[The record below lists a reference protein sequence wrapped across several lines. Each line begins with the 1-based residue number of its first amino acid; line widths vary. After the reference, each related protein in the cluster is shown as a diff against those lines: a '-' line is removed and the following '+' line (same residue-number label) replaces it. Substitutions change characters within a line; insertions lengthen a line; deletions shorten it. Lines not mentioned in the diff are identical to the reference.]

1 MNGKLEVCADYRRNN
16 LRRTSSL
23 QLPMSKN
30 VSFGGTLMN
39 AFKSSTIYTSTM
51 SAAGLLDG
59 VRDDSP
65 ANLFV
70 SLARYRCCCG
80 FCRLRVGLLAIALFC
95 LTYPPIVFTALYF
108 YGHLLN
114 SIQRSY
120 VTLPLYVFLGYQ
132 MVAAFLTLIG
142 LFLDLYYW
150 LIPLQL
156 SLTSNIIMAIGL
168 GILLMASTDRTNT
181 HLFPAFA
188 ITSMILVGLYLWCLV
203 ITCMTF
209 VLIRDK
215 RRLSDSELDIY
226 RNETMIIATNVPLIE
241 RVNSAQF

>member
-1 MNGKLEVCADYRRNN
+1 MNGKLEVCADYRRNS

-59 VRDDSP
+59 VRADSP

-108 YGHLLN
+108 YGHLFN
-114 SIQRSY
+114 STQRSY
-120 VTLPLYVFLGYQ
+120 ITWPLYVFLGYQ
-132 MVAAFLTLIG
+132 MIAAFLALIG
-142 LFLDLYYW
+142 LFMDLYYW

-156 SLTSNIIMAIGL
+156 SLTLNIVMAIGL

-215 RRLSDSELDIY
+215 GRLSE
-226 RNETMIIATNVPLIE
+226 
-241 RVNSAQF
+241 